1 MQTCLKQNCHSRRSG
16 GFTVVE
22 ILVAITVLAILA
34 AMLTPVVGSALRRA
48 NEFAIESEMTQLDLA
63 IEHFALDN
71 GFYPPSFSRFSGGS
85 DLMPYLNR
93 IAPNHGYSV
102 TNLNQW
108 WTSVGS
114 QIQNT
119 PGSDLVFWLSGIAK
133 NKQYPLGLAGSWI
146 AGHGAANDGVE
157 RNAYFDFS
165 TDRLNINGTAASFTQ
180 ARGPEAVYQY
190 IDSGSYGSSDL
201 TVKLP
206 DFHAYH
212 VIANNRREFLNPNTF
227 QLVANGLDGKP
238 GGPFDNSGNGQ
249 NFSNQSGKNYA
260 CTGLIAAWNLGLWR
274 ESTPNPRTGAWHPG
288 SGLDNITNFVGEG
301 TGKLE
306 TVALGID

>member
-1 MQTCLKQNCHSRRSG
+1 MNTCLNENDRSGRRG

-22 ILVAITVLAILA
+22 ILVAITVIAILS
-34 AMLTPVVGSALRRA
+34 AMLIPVVGSAMRRA
-48 NEFAIESEMTQLDLA
+48 SEFAIESEMAQLDLA
-63 IEHFALDN
+63 IEHFKSDN
-71 GFYPPSFSRFSGGS
+71 GFYPPSFARLSGGS
-85 DLMPYLNR
+85 DFMPYLNR
-93 IAPNHGYSV
+93 IAPNHGYSA

-180 ARGPEAVYQY
+180 ARGKPAPYQY
-190 IDSGSYGSSDL
+190 IDAASYGPNAANQI
-201 TVKLP
+201 LP
-206 DFHAYH
+206 DFHGYH
-212 VIANNRREFLNPNTF
+212 VIVEDGSGGYLRKFFNPNSF
-227 QLVANGLDGKP
+227 QLVANGLDGLP
-238 GGPFDNSGNGQ
+238 GGPP
-249 NFSNQSGKNYA
+249 KNYSDREGKQFA
-260 CTGLIAAWNLGLWR
+260 CTGLIATWNLVNSSPALN
-274 ESTPNPRTGAWHPG
+274 EVTQEVHNG
-288 SGLDNITNFVGEG
+288 SGLDNISNFVNE
-301 TGKLE
+301 TVGKVE
-306 TVALGID
+306 TVALDAN